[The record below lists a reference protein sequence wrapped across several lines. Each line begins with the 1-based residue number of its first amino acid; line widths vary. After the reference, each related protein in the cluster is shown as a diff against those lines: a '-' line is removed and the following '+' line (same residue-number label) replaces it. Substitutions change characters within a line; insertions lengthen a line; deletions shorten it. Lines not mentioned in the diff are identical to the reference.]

1 MSAAGP
7 QIFPLTGTVTVRD
20 VTRLAEALQ
29 GALTASSGLVID
41 CTGLTEIDLA
51 VVQLLIA
58 ARTTASAT
66 GKSLT
71 LKTIADGPLSVLLRQ
86 TGFIAADGRALTP
99 EGDFWTQGK
108 AA

>member
-1 MSAAGP
+1 MSAAGS
-7 QIFPLTGTVTVRD
+7 QTFPLTGAVTVRD
-20 VTRLAEALQ
+20 VTRLAETLQ
-29 GALTASSGLVID
+29 GALTAASALVID
-41 CTGLTEIDLA
+41 CAGLTEIDLA

-58 ARTTASAT
+58 ARTTALAT

-71 LKTIADGPLSVLLRQ
+71 LKAAADGPLPALLRQ
-86 TGFIAADGRALTP
+86 TGFIATDGRALTP